1 MLVYMWY
8 FCDPFV
14 FLWIELMYVS
24 RNRGGGFFFILAPLP
39 FEDQLKSATLYQVPY
54 RAGEY
59 RQKGKTSPS
68 SQIVHSLSSKGIKRI
83 RK

>member
-8 FCDPFV
+8 FCDLFV
-14 FLWIELMYVS
+14 SIWIELVYVN
-24 RNRGGGFFFILAPLP
+24 RNIDGFFILAPLP
-39 FEDQLKSATLYQVPY
+39 LEDQLKSVYQVPY

-68 SQIVHSLSSKGIKRI
+68 SDSS
-83 RK
+83 